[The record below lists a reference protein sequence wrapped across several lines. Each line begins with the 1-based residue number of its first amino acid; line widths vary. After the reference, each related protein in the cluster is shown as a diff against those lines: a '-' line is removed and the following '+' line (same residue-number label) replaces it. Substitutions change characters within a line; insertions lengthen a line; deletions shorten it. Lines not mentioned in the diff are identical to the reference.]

1 MEQQA
6 RCKKCGRILKSPQ
19 SIAMGMGW
27 TCAGGQSGS
36 RKTFRVRRKGS
47 TGKTYQSSNSSTKG
61 SNVVGDL
68 SSKPVSRR
76 EAARRIREERRRLF
90 EQRQPFQCGVLT
102 QTHIPVIYMPL
113 GDGGWKEDHSGH
125 IIAHDKLLTYLQRY
139 RLI

>member
-19 SIAMGMGW
+19 SIALGMGW
-27 TCAGGQSGS
+27 TCAGGQPGSG
-36 RKTFRVRRKGS
+36 KTFRVRRKGS
-47 TGKTYQSSNSSTKG
+47 TGKAYPCSNSVTKG
-61 SNVVGDL
+61 ITAMGEL
-68 SSKPVSRR
+68 SPKPTSRR
-76 EAARRIREERRRLF
+76 EAARRIKEERRRLF

-102 QTHIPVIYMPL
+102 RTHIPVIYMPL

>member
-27 TCAGGQSGS
+27 TCAGGQPGPG
-36 RKTFRVRRKGS
+36 KPFRIRRKGS
-47 TGKTYQSSNSSTKG
+47 TGKAYRSSSSGTKG
-61 SNVVGDL
+61 INAVGDL
-68 SSKPVSRR
+68 SSRPISRR
-76 EAARRIREERRRLF
+76 EAARRVRDERRRLF
-90 EQRQPFQCGVLT
+90 EERQPFQCGVLT
-102 QTHIPVIYMPL
+102 RSHIPVIYIPL

-125 IIAHDKLLTYLQRY
+125 IIAHDKLQTYLQRY